1 MSARLPLGVLF
12 SPEFGADP
20 YAVYASLR
28 EQGPVHPIDMPPGVG
43 GFLVLDY
50 EHGRALLND
59 PRLSK
64 DLRNAGDYYRE
75 LAEGGDI
82 VFSPTMLTVDPPDHT
97 RLRRLVSKAFTA
109 RRVEGLRPRVEQI
122 TRELIATMAVKDEAE
137 LIDEFALPLPII
149 VICELL
155 GVPAAD
161 RADFRALSG
170 RLITPGLSE
179 EARRERREAAHAM
192 RDYFRAVIADRRA
205 APQDDLVSALITVRD
220 DDTLLTEDELLSTLS
235 LLLIAGH
242 ETTVNLIGNGVLALL
257 RHPGQLALLRA
268 RPELLPSAIEE
279 FLRYDGPVDRAMIR
293 IAMEDLEITG
303 TPIPKGSVVHVSL
316 GAADHDP
323 AVFPE
328 PDRLDITRGNHRHLG
343 FGHGIH
349 FCVGAP
355 LARLE
360 GRIAFGSLLSA
371 FPRLALACP
380 PEELRWRHNG
390 GIVRGLE
397 SLPVRLR

>member
-1 MSARLPLGVLF
+1 
-12 SPEFGADP
+12 
-20 YAVYASLR
+20 
-28 EQGPVHPIDMPPGVG
+28 
-43 GFLVLDY
+43 
-50 EHGRALLND
+50 
-59 PRLSK
+59 
-64 DLRNAGDYYRE
+64 
-75 LAEGGDI
+75 
-82 VFSPTMLTVDPPDHT
+82 
-97 RLRRLVSKAFTA
+97 
-109 RRVEGLRPRVEQI
+109 
-122 TRELIATMAVKDEAE
+122 
-137 LIDEFALPLPII
+137 

-161 RADFRALSG
+161 RADFRTWSG

-179 EARRERREAAHAM
+179 QAQRKRREAGDAM
-192 RDYFRAVIADRRA
+192 RDYFRAVIAARRA
-205 APQDDLVSALITVRD
+205 APQDDLTSALIAARD

-293 IAMEDLEITG
+293 IAMEDMEISG
-303 TPIPKGSVVHVSL
+303 MPIPKGSMVHVSL
-316 GAADHDP
+316 GAAAHDP
-323 AVFPE
+323 AAFPE
-328 PDRLDITRGNHRHLG
+328 PDRLDITRENNRHVA

-349 FCVGAP
+349 FCLGAP

-360 GRIAFGSLLSA
+360 GQIAFGSLLSA

-380 PEELRWRHNG
+380 PEELKWRHNG

-397 SLPVRLR
+397 ALPVRLR